1 MILLPSI
8 LSEVDKA
15 PGLGDRRTVL
25 PLIPDLDENGQ
36 EQYDENGNL
45 RMKEDQSAERMYLGE
60 FPYNIPQACEYF
72 QNGLYK
78 NQMLVE
84 VGTTGE
90 LMFIVSKIRGDVE
103 RDWVVV
109 DNFRLTY
116 YGTQKPSEEQLGVKD
131 VITSTTA
138 QTGRTY
144 NLQGQQVSRPV
155 KGLFIRDGRKFYVK

>member
-1 MILLPSI
+1 M
-8 LSEVDKA
+8 
-15 PGLGDRRTVL
+15 
-25 PLIPDLDENGQ
+25 
-36 EQYDENGNL
+36 
-45 RMKEDQSAERMYLGE
+45 
-60 FPYNIPQACEYF
+60 
-72 QNGLYK
+72 
-78 NQMLVE
+78 
-84 VGTTGE
+84 
-90 LMFIVSKIRGDVE
+90 
-103 RDWVVV
+103 VV